1 MKNILEVRDLSLS
14 INGKNILKNINMEVW
29 EGYVH
34 AIVGP
39 NGAGKSTLASAIMG
53 LEGYRHHTGNIYFK
67 GKEISKL
74 SIDER
79 ARMGITFGW
88 QEPARY
94 EGLLIKDF
102 LKASARN
109 KSNDF
114 IFKQLERVGL
124 DPDDYANRAVD
135 KTLSGGERKK
145 VELASILA
153 MDPDLVLLDEPD
165 SGIDVETLDKIF
177 EIIKEQKKNKRTI
190 VLITHSLA
198 VLTQSDHAF
207 VFCNGEILMK
217 AETKKVIPYFKN
229 KCLPCKHKNIPDE
242 KGVRV
247 E

>member
-1 MKNILEVRDLSLS
+1 MKNILEVKDLSFS
-14 INGKNILKNINMEVW
+14 TNGKNILKNINIEVW

-53 LEGYRHHTGNIYFK
+53 LEGYRDYQGSIYFK
-67 GKEISKL
+67 GEEISKL
-74 SIDER
+74 SVDER
-79 ARMGITFGW
+79 ARRGITLGW

-124 DPDDYANRAVD
+124 DPEEYANRAVD

-165 SGIDVETLDKIF
+165 SGIDAETLDKMF
-177 EIIKEQKKNKRTI
+177 EIIKEQKKNKRTM

-198 VLTQSDHAF
+198 VLKQADHAF

-217 AETKKVIPYFKN
+217 AEAKKVIPYFKN

-242 KGVRV
+242 KGAR
-247 E
+247 

>member
-1 MKNILEVRDLSLS
+1 MKNILEVKDLSFS
-14 INGKNILKNINMEVW
+14 TNGKSILKNINIEVW

-53 LEGYRHHTGNIYFK
+53 LEGYRDYQGSIYFK
-67 GKEISKL
+67 GEEISKL
-74 SIDER
+74 SVDER
-79 ARMGITFGW
+79 ARRGITLGW

-124 DPDDYANRAVD
+124 DPEEYANRAVD

-165 SGIDVETLDKIF
+165 SGIDAETLDKMF
-177 EIIKEQKKNKRTI
+177 EIIKEQKKNKRTM

-198 VLTQSDHAF
+198 VLKQADHAF

-217 AETKKVIPYFKN
+217 AEAKKVIPYFKN

-242 KGVRV
+242 KGAR
-247 E
+247 